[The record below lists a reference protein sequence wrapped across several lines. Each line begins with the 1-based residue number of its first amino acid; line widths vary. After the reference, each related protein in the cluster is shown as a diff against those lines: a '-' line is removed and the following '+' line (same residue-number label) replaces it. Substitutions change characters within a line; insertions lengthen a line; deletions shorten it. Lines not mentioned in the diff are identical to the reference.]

1 MQSSYG
7 ANSNYEEEEDPFAP
21 NPFRAQQAPQQ
32 QQQQQQP
39 YNVQQQ
45 QQQTYMQQQQQ
56 PYIMHQQQQP
66 YMQQQQQQQQ
76 QPYMHQPPAPQ
87 QQGNVQYLSGTMDQN
102 AAPQN
107 NQTPTLSSSFLSF
120 AGCLNCI
127 RLDTYQ
133 IYFDVDTSDVA
144 GRLKAALLFF
154 HLPDYF
160 RVDTLGDVRNVVTSS
175 SEETNNDSSHQET
188 PILRKGPDLYGP
200 LWIACT
206 LVFTLAVTS
215 NMLLYFDH
223 WKQFTT
229 KHTPSTTNTTD
240 PSSTAEDFQAMEYD
254 LTHLIHAL
262 SVVAT
267 FAFGLPTFFWLASIC
282 MGMTKVPWVMW
293 ICCYGYCLVPYIVV
307 TSLLWMP
314 WWSLMQ
320 WILLML
326 ATLMSGCFVLRN
338 LANPLLQQDA
348 GKAATF
354 VLAFPVTHFIFMCVL
369 KFSFYS

>member
-1 MQSSYG
+1 MMQSSYG
-7 ANSNYEEEEDPFAP
+7 ANSNYEEEDDPFAP
-21 NPFRAQQAPQQ
+21 NPFRSAQQPAPP
-32 QQQQQQP
+32 QQQP
-39 YNVQQQ
+39 YTMPQQP
-45 QQQTYMQQQQQ
+45 QQ
-56 PYIMHQQQQP
+56 PYNMPQQQP
-66 YMQQQQQQQQ
+66 YMQQQQQPYMQQ
-76 QPYMHQPPAPQ
+76 QPYIMQQQPP

-102 AAPQN
+102 AAPNN
-107 NQTPTLSSSFLSF
+107 NQTPASSSFWSF
-120 AGCLNCI
+120 TGCLNCI

-133 IYFDVDTSDVA
+133 MYFDVDTSDVA

-160 RVDTLGDVRNVVTSS
+160 RVDTLGDARNVVASETDTS
-175 SEETNNDSSHQET
+175 NQET

-223 WKQFTT
+223 WKQFTPA
-229 KHTPSTTNTTD
+229 TPSTSNSTD
-240 PSSTAEDFQAMEYD
+240 TSTAKEDFQAMEYD

-293 ICCYGYCLVPYIVV
+293 ICCYGYCLVPYVII
-307 TSLLWMP
+307 TCLLWMP

-320 WILLML
+320 WILLL
-326 ATLMSGCFVLRN
+326 VATLVSGCFVLRN

-369 KFSFYS
+369 KFSFYTSTKK